1 MQVPGVFKYFVALQA
16 GRVEWWSD
24 AVLAPPH
31 RGTTSNNTWLEVKM
45 VLAACL
51 VG

>member
-1 MQVPGVFKYFVALQA
+1 VFKYFVALQA
-16 GRVEWWSD
+16 GRVEWWSGRG
-24 AVLAPPH
+24 AVLAPLH
-31 RGTTSNNTWLEVKM
+31 RGTTSNNTCLEVKM